1 MAHTYEELSK
11 MTVAQLREIAS
22 EIEHESLK
30 GHTAMHKEHLLPALC
45 EALGVEAH
53 KHHEVVG
60 VDKTA
65 IKTQIRQLKA
75 QRDSVLEAG
84 SKKELKPILRGIR
97 NLKRKLHKATV

>member
-11 MTVAQLREIAS
+11 MTVAGLREIAS
-22 EIEHESLK
+22 GIEHEALQ
-30 GHTAMHKEHLLPALC
+30 GHTATPKARLLPALC
-45 EALGVEAH
+45 EALGIEAH

-65 IKTQIRQLKA
+65 IKVQIRQLKV

-84 SKKELKPILRGIR
+84 NKKELKPILREIR